1 MNTRRRGTRLLAIAA
16 ATALVVA
23 ACGSDDNDDG
33 ADAPADTTATTDDAT
48 EDNTET
54 TEEATED
61 TTEDTTDTDEPAGE
75 AAMIVT
81 VDLAEEAV
89 WEDGTPI
96 TTSDITCTW
105 NAFLNTPGSLQT
117 VGYDQILSIEEG
129 ASEKQAVITF
139 GAVYAPYKTL
149 FNPLL
154 KNDRH
159 EDCNDVSLDYEDD
172 LTVESASPYKLE
184 SWSTSQAIYTPNE
197 NWWGDAPAT
206 DRVVI
211 VPLADQD
218 TEIAALKA
226 GEVDFIYP
234 QFYAGIQDALA
245 QDNVNVQV
253 EFGGDYEGFYFQSS
267 DDETVAGP
275 FADPIFR
282 EAFSKSIDREAVF
295 QQIYIPIESSAELL
309 NCGPIVPGQY
319 CESNEAGSWQDT
331 HDPEG
336 AEALLTEAGW
346 TKDGSGL
353 WADPDGNVPE
363 IRWIVNTG
371 NERRENTQAF
381 LIPLMQTAGFNVV
394 ADNCDAACYFQQ
406 RLPALDYDMAMYIS
420 TAPPDP
426 SYLTGSFTCGQIP
439 TEAND
444 FVGQNSTGW
453 CNEEAS
459 TAFETADVTVD
470 ETERADLIKEGLALM
485 AGDHVMLPLF
495 QFPKSGA
502 WLTDKVG
509 PVEAVGADLNN
520 YMAFI
525 NFNEWEDL
533 DGDGQIIIGA
543 EQWPECLNPV
553 TECANS
559 SWYVWTVSFPTTPG
573 LWDTTN
579 DATYVP
585 TPVLAGEPTVEV
597 L

>member
-1 MNTRRRGTRLLAIAA
+1 MNTKRRGRKILALAA
-16 ATALVVA
+16 ASAVIFA
-23 ACGSDDNDDG
+23 ACGSDDDSGSG
-33 ADAPADTTATTDDAT
+33 AETSDAAETTDAPDSTEAPDTTDDM
-48 EDNTET
+48 
-54 TEEATED
+54 TED
-61 TTEDTTDTDEPAGE
+61 TTGTSEPAGE
-75 AAMIVT
+75 PAMVVT

-96 TTSDITCTW
+96 TTADIACTW

-117 VGYDQILSIEEG
+117 VGYDQILSVEEG
-129 ASEKQAVITF
+129 DSAKQAVITF
-139 GAVYAPYKTL
+139 STVYAPYKTL

-172 LTVESASPYKLE
+172 QTVESASPYKLE
-184 SWSTSQAIYTPNE
+184 SWSTSQAIYTANE
-197 NWWGDAPAT
+197 NWWGDAPT
-206 DRVVI
+206 TERIVM

-245 QDNVNVQV
+245 QDNVNIQV

-267 DDETVAGP
+267 DDESVRGP

-309 NCGPIVPGQY
+309 NCGPIVPGPY
-319 CESNEAGSWQDT
+319 CESNAEGSWQDT
-331 HDPEG
+331 YDPEG
-336 AEALLTEAGW
+336 AVALLTDAGW
-346 TKDGSGL
+346 TQDGSGM
-353 WADPDGNVPE
+353 WTDPEGNVPE
-363 IRWIVNTG
+363 VRWIINTG

-381 LIPLMQTAGFNVV
+381 LIPELQAAGFNVV

-426 SYLTGSFTCGQIP
+426 AYLTGSFTCGQIP

-459 TAFETADVTVD
+459 AAFETADVTVD

-485 AGDHVMLPLF
+485 AGDNVMLPLF

-509 PVEAVGADLNN
+509 PLETVGAELNN

-525 NFNEWEDL
+525 NFDQWEDL
-533 DGDGQIIIGA
+533 DGDGQVIIGA

-579 DATYVP
+579 DAQYVP